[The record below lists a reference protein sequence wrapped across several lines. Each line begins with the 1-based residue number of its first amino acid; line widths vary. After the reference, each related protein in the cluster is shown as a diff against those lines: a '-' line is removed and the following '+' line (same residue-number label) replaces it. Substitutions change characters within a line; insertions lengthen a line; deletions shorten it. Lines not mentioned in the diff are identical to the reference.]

1 MNATQLLVVL
11 ALSVFLGL
19 GSAHAQPAVYDLSVG
34 PGKIKG
40 LNVGS
45 GTLDLYIDAGTVVTG
60 VGTLCEDGNGDEL
73 CAVDVT
79 VTLTGP
85 GEIDGFVVPLT
96 GPVVIFEPTTFPPGT
111 KTVRLNLLQSASPP
125 SPLIPQHLGTVSV
138 NVYSS
143 ASSVDQ
149 VKIVANGQVVNAGG
163 TLVGIPSIEV
173 PEPSGFVLLLSGA
186 LGLAVLHWLRN
197 RGSSVAAIGVAHISR

>member
-1 MNATQLLVVL
+1 M
-11 ALSVFLGL
+11 
-19 GSAHAQPAVYDLSVG
+19 
-34 PGKIKG
+34 
-40 LNVGS
+40 NVGS

-60 VGTLCEDGNGDEL
+60 VGILCEDGNGDEL

-173 PEPSGFVLLLSGA
+173 PEPSEKGGPVEPDPRARDQLGYVPEYDAERGFREYIEFLRTGTYKVLP
-186 LGLAVLHWLRN
+186 
-197 RGSSVAAIGVAHISR
+197 